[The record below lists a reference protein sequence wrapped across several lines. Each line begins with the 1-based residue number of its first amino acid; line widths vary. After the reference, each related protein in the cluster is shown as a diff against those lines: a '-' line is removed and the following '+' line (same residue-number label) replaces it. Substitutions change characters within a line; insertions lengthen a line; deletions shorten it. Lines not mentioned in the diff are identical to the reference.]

1 MQRYI
6 AWAKKKNAIISRNAC
21 DEKNLHPGGRKFI
34 FLLNL
39 IDFFKIIF
47 KLKKLL

>member
-1 MQRYI
+1 MTQNHLEIDYVSGII

-34 FLLNL
+34 F
-39 IDFFKIIF
+39 
-47 KLKKLL
+47 